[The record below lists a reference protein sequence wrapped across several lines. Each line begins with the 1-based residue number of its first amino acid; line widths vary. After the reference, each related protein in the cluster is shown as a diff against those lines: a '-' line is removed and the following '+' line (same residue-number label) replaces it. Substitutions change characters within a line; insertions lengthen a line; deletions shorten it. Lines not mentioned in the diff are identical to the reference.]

1 MSQIKVITG
10 NIFASGCQT
19 IVNTINCEGVM
30 GAGLALECRLRYP
43 KMFEQYAHLCA
54 QRQMDI
60 GKLWLFRDASR
71 WVLNFPTK
79 KHWRQPSHTSYLKLG
94 LQKFMQTYREKGIES
109 VAFPLLG
116 AQHGGLDRAQA
127 LELMLVHLEPCTI
140 PVEIY
145 RYDPSAADDVYDR
158 FKALLGSS
166 TDAQIQ
172 DATGLTRHRIGL
184 LRTAI
189 ASPRVRQLNQLAQA
203 RGIGDKTLECAFSL
217 TRMEA
222 LAGQASLL

>member
-1 MSQIKVITG
+1 MSQIRVITG
-10 NIFASGCQT
+10 NIFTSSCQT

-43 KMFEQYAHLCA
+43 KMFEQYARLCA
-54 QRQMDI
+54 DGQIDI

-71 WVLNFPTK
+71 WILNFPTK
-79 KHWRQPSHTSYLKLG
+79 KQWRQPSHISYLKLG

-116 AQHGGLDRAQA
+116 AQHGGLDPARA
-127 LELMLVHLEPCTI
+127 LELMQGYLASCTI

-145 RYDPSAADDVYDR
+145 RYDPTAADDVYDR
-158 FKALLGSS
+158 FKALLASS
-166 TDAQIQ
+166 TDEQIRN
-172 DATGLTRHRIGL
+172 ATGLTGHRIGL
-184 LRTAI
+184 IRTAI
-189 ASPRVRQLNQLAQA
+189 ASPRVRQLNQLAQV

-217 TRMEA
+217 TRMA
-222 LAGQASLL
+222 SVPGQVSLL

>member
-10 NIFASGCQT
+10 NIFTSSCQT

-54 QRQMDI
+54 ERQIDV

-71 WVLNFPTK
+71 WILNFPTK
-79 KHWRQPSHTSYLKLG
+79 KQWRQPSHISYLKLG
-94 LQKFMQTYREKGIES
+94 LQKFMRTYREKGIES
-109 VAFPLLG
+109 IAFPLLG
-116 AQHGGLDRAQA
+116 AQHGGLNPGRA
-127 LELMLVHLEPCTI
+127 LELMHDYLEPCTI

-145 RYDPSAADDVYDR
+145 RYDPRAADDAYDR
-158 FKALLGSS
+158 FKALLASS
-166 TDAQIQ
+166 TDEQIKN
-172 DATGLTRHRIGL
+172 ATGLTGHRIGL

-217 TRMEA
+217 TRMA
-222 LAGQASLL
+222 SVPGQVSLL